1 MALGVKVKMVTGD
14 QLAIAKETGR
24 HLGLGDHM
32 YPAKVLKDG
41 PEPGSRF
48 RSLDEMILDANGCAG
63 VFPEHTYEIIK
74 RL

>member
-24 HLGLGDHM
+24 HLGLSDHM

-41 PEPGSRF
+41 PSPGSKF
-48 RSLDEMILDANGCAG
+48 NTLDEMLLDTDM
-63 VFPEHTYEIIK
+63 VF
-74 RL
+74 LG